1 MPSFRVN
8 VQWAAMTEVA
18 GVPNLYIAGVT
29 ALRPDELV
37 ATGITM
43 IVNCTAEVPNL
54 NVANMHRIKLWL
66 QVCTRSPCCY
76 QCVINVGHGN

>member
-8 VQWAAMTEVA
+8 VQWAAMSQVA
-18 GVPNLYIAGVT
+18 GVSNLYIAGVT
-29 ALRPDELV
+29 ALRPDELT
-37 ATGITM
+37 AAGITM

-66 QVCTRSPCCY
+66 QVCARALPSSLQVQY
-76 QCVINVGHGN
+76 IGHGN